1 MCRRLVREVGNRAL
15 PKQQRGESTRELGV
29 GSSRPAPCPR
39 GLAGAEPL
47 PPSPKQPIAGAE
59 LWVLGKAG
67 ERDCPEA
74 LPLAQHLL
82 SSREE
87 LFHHRKI
94 WTEITP

>member
-1 MCRRLVREVGNRAL
+1 MPQAGVRG
-15 PKQQRGESTRELGV
+15 REQGAAKTAA
-29 GSSRPAPCPR
+29 GQEHPGAPTPAPCPR
-39 GLAGAEPL
+39 GLAGTEPPL
-47 PPSPKQPIAGAE
+47 KHPIAGAE
-59 LWVLGKAG
+59 LWVLDKAG

-87 LFHHRKI
+87 LFHRRKI